1 MPSSEYEKVTIRVSD
16 KVLYVGSG
24 TAYPLAG
31 IVRVQWERLKIVR
44 WRYLRVILV
53 NILLLL
59 IVWLVLAGIGK
70 LFAGG
75 LVTFADGS
83 TSSPSPPGW
92 VELVQFA
99 ALVFFIIRSVEP
111 GRMLLLSRDVYFVLS
126 IDTAGSVGSRV
137 INPDGEE
144 LGGIA
149 KQIIDAI
156 DNPAAEWQMQVN
168 NYHVGDTINQTGPES
183 IGKVIP

>member
-1 MPSSEYEKVTIRVSD
+1 MPSYGYEKVTFRVSN
-16 KVLYVGSG
+16 KVLYVGPRA
-24 TAYPLAG
+24 AYPLAG

-44 WRYLRVILV
+44 WRYLRAILV
-53 NILLLL
+53 NILLLF
-59 IVWLVLAGIGK
+59 IVWSALEGIGH
-70 LFAGG
+70 LIAGG
-75 LVTFADGS
+75 SSTYAYGS

-92 VELVQFA
+92 VGLVQFA
-99 ALVFFIIRSVEP
+99 TLVFFFLRSVGP
-111 GRMLLLSRDVYFVLS
+111 ARMLLLSRDVYFALS

-144 LGGIA
+144 LEGIA

-156 DNPAAEWQMQVN
+156 DNPAAEWQMQVT
-168 NYHVGDTINQTGPES
+168 NYHVGDTINQTGPGS